1 VSQSDFVTRG
11 QSLVAA
17 GQYQEAVKV
26 CRLGLLG
33 RPTTVE
39 GRVVLGQALLALK
52 RYDEV
57 LAEMRVALELDHT
70 SISAQVLKGEALL
83 RKGDAHGAV
92 EVLQRVR
99 AQAPTDLQIAELLA
113 EAEKV
118 AGRPRLSA
126 VHPSVGFV
134 SQAASAPPAPS
145 APNPFATKA
154 YVPHAADDEE
164 DTGPEE
170 DTEGSFTRPTSL
182 SAPAAKKRSTPQPV
196 QNPQLFG
203 GAAAPKAGRRPLDET
218 PPPNVLAVGD
228 RSGTVEVDP
237 ELDGVE
243 VDDDFGEP
251 AAPPPGGKR
260 VKPDGRGA
268 VLPGARSPKAQPV
281 KAAKKRGPQKEISTV
296 ELDDDEM
303 VELDETFDPIPVKKG
318 QSPMSAVRAAVKMPS
333 GPLRTSDEARPISP
347 AANRPTQHQPVPQPP
362 AHLAALIANQPNGMQ
377 NQRSQ
382 LAAAL
387 PTVAAAMPAP
397 PPGYPMPAANPF
409 AQTMMP
415 PAPSPAAALPTMAL
429 PPAPGQLSAA
439 QMQSAAAVD
448 AMFAQGD
455 PFGIA
460 AANEPTAQP
469 HPPPVNPA
477 LAAMFDNIPAVSAN
491 DSMISQS
498 NAKAMK
504 TGIRRRSRLV
514 ITLWAFLGILVIGIG
529 VGAGLWIRKLRLEK
543 QIENARKE
551 AVDLAKAD
559 TWKGWSGARDRLAGI
574 AQASSTVDNRAA
586 LARTRALVAYEFGD
600 GYPEAKQAI
609 DGLGETGGLDAKIA
623 AVYVALSQGNTKAA
637 RAAAETAVQTS
648 ADDAAVMFAQGNA
661 LLAAGDTKAAISAF
675 KKAAEKEVRPL
686 YLVGLARAYQAA
698 TMWDEAIQSTD
709 RAIALTP
716 DHPAGLIERAALEA
730 KAGRILSSTTL
741 GSELRGQ
748 LERVVSEGM
757 KPPAD
762 QARGVSPAQVA
773 FANLALA
780 RVDYARGDV
789 NAAQMDVKNAL
800 AINHDELRFAE
811 EVVETV
817 YTTGS
822 LAQARTAAET
832 VLEKWP
838 DSRRARVT
846 LAEVFLAQGKNIE
859 ALETLAKLPET
870 QFDPRTFA
878 VRAKA
883 KLANSDREGAEKDF
897 DEALKRSPTLEPA
910 LVGRAWLEL
919 GSDPKDVDAARKLIE
934 PRIKDNAPPPPA
946 LAAVYAAVLRASGDA
961 ADLEKAKGVLEN
973 AVKGAKSLDTAR
985 AQLELA
991 RLYRSIGGR
1000 DELRQ
1005 ARAAYEA
1012 ANALP
1017 EARFESAL
1025 LLIEDRDP
1033 RGGREALESL
1043 LKDAGDKAQAPLL
1056 VEVAR
1061 ARMLVGDH
1069 EGASALFPQIE
1080 KAQGLVKWQLERERG
1095 RYALRKGDYAGAVQ
1109 QLAKALEDCG
1119 DDAETFLLAA
1129 DAASDGEKQSKL
1141 MERVKTLAPKKL
1153 AGRPE
1158 AKIIEGKIA
1167 LVEGDNAAARKAYEE
1182 ATKEFGEKATMR
1194 RIAQA
1199 TYGKG
1204 VSAYYQ
1210 KDDPNAR
1217 IAFELVIEQDPS
1229 IFSAYLFLGDMVK
1242 EKDPKAALELAR
1254 KSVTYNPDF
1263 VEGWVMLGTVASRLR
1278 DRKQKLE
1285 AITRVG
1291 ELAPNSDA
1299 LRALQSLP

>member
-52 RYDEV
+52 RFDEV

-70 SISAQVLKGEALL
+70 SIAAQVLKGEAML
-83 RKGDAHGAV
+83 RKGDAIGAV
-92 EVLQRVR
+92 EVLSRVR
-99 AQAPTDLQIAELLA
+99 AQAPTDLKVAELLA
-113 EAEKV
+113 EAEKA

-134 SQAASAPPAPS
+134 SPSPAGPP
-145 APNPFATKA
+145 PNPFATKA
-154 YVPHAADDEE
+154 YLPPVDDE

-182 SAPAAKKRSTPQPV
+182 SAPAAKKRNTPQP
-196 QNPQLFG
+196 LFG
-203 GAAAPKAGRRPLDET
+203 GAAANHT

-243 VDDDFGEP
+243 VAGDDDFGEP
-251 AAPPPGGKR
+251 AAPPSGGKR
-260 VKPDGRGA
+260 AKPDGRGA
-268 VLPGARSPKAQPV
+268 ILPAARSPKPQPV
-281 KAAKKRGPQKEISTV
+281 KAKKKGPQKEISTV
-296 ELDDDEM
+296 ELEDDEM

-318 QSPMSAVRAAVKMPS
+318 QSPKSAVRAAVKMPS
-333 GPLRTSDEARPISP
+333 GPLRTSDDVPQPISP
-347 AANRPTQHQPVPQPP
+347 MANRPTAHQPVPQPP
-362 AHLAALIANQPNGMQ
+362 AHLAALIANQPNP
-377 NQRSQ
+377 RSQ
-382 LAAAL
+382 IAAAQ
-387 PTVAAAMPAP
+387 PTVAAPMPAP
-397 PPGYPMPAANPF
+397 PPGYPMAMVPPPANPF

-415 PAPSPAAALPTMAL
+415 MQPMPSPAAALPTMAL
-429 PPAPGQLSAA
+429 PAAPGPGPGPQMTAA

-448 AMFAQGD
+448 AMFASGD
-455 PFGIA
+455 PFAVA
-460 AANEPTAQP
+460 APHEPTAQP
-469 HPPPVNPA
+469 QPPPVNPA

-491 DSMISQS
+491 DSINSQS

-514 ITLWAFLGILVIGIG
+514 ITLWAFLGVLVIGIG
-529 VGAGLWIRKLRLEK
+529 VGAGLWIRALRLEK
-543 QIENARKE
+543 QIDSARKE

-574 AQASSTVDNRAA
+574 AQASGTVDNRAA
-586 LARTRALVAYEFGD
+586 LARTRALVAFEFGD
-600 GYPEAKQAI
+600 GYADAKQAV
-609 DGLGETGGLDAKIA
+609 DGLGEAGGVDTQLAT
-623 AVYVALSQGNTKAA
+623 VYVALAEGNSKAA
-637 RAAAETAVQTS
+637 RTAAEAAMQS
-648 ADDAAVMFAQGNA
+648 SSDDAAVMYAQGNA
-661 LLAAGDTKAAISAF
+661 QLAAGDTKGAITTL

-686 YLVGLARAYQAA
+686 YLVGLARAYEAA
-698 TMWDEAIQSTD
+698 TMWDEAIQTTE
-709 RAIALTP
+709 RAIALTA
-716 DHPAGLIERAALEA
+716 DHPGGVIERAVLAA
-730 KAGRILSSTTL
+730 KSGRIISTTTL
-741 GSELRGQ
+741 GTELRGQ
-748 LERVVSEGM
+748 LERIVAEET
-757 KPPAD
+757 KPLAEQP
-762 QARGVSPAQVA
+762 RGISRAQVA
-773 FANLALA
+773 FAHLALA

-789 NAAQMDVKNAL
+789 NAAQTDVKNAL
-800 AINHDELRFAE
+800 KLDVDQLRFAE
-811 EVVETV
+811 EVVDV
-817 YTTGS
+817 IYTTGS

-838 DSRRARVT
+838 DSRRARTT
-846 LAEVFLAQGKNIE
+846 LAEVFLSQGKNVE
-859 ALETLAKLPET
+859 ALETLAKMPES
-870 QFDPRTFA
+870 QYDPRAFA
-878 VRAKA
+878 VRAQTKI
-883 KLANSDREGAEKDF
+883 ANGDPDGARKDYE
-897 DEALKRSPTLEPA
+897 DALKRAPTLESA
-910 LVGRAWLEL
+910 LVGLAWLDL
-919 GSDPKDVDAARKLIE
+919 KSDPKDIDAARKRIE

-946 LAAVYAAVLRASGDA
+946 LAAVYAAILRASGDA
-961 ADLEKAKGVLEN
+961 GDREKAKGVLEN

-991 RLYRSIGGR
+991 RLYREIGGI
-1000 DELRQ
+1000 DELRA

-1025 LLIEDRDP
+1025 LAIEDRDP
-1033 RGGREALESL
+1033 RGGRETLEVL

-1056 VEVAR
+1056 LEVAR
-1061 ARMLVGDH
+1061 ARLLTGDH
-1069 EGASALFPQIE
+1069 AGAAQLFPTIE
-1080 KAQGLVKWQLERERG
+1080 KAPGVVKWQLERERA
-1095 RYALRKGDYAGAVQ
+1095 RYLLRKADYAGAVQ
-1109 QLAKALEDCG
+1109 SLSKAIEECG
-1119 DDAETFLLAA
+1119 DDIETFLLAA
-1129 DAASDGEKQSKL
+1129 DAAYDGDKPTRL
-1141 MERVKTLAPKKL
+1141 LERIKVLAPKKL
-1153 AGRPE
+1153 QGKPE
-1158 AKIIEGKIA
+1158 AKIVEGKLA
-1167 LVEGDNAAARKAYEE
+1167 LVQGDYPAAQKAYEE
-1182 ATKEFGEKATMR
+1182 AKKQFGDKATNR

-1217 IAFELVIEQDPS
+1217 NAFELATEQDPS

-1242 EKDPKAALELAR
+1242 EKDPKQALELAR

-1278 DRKQKLE
+1278 DKKQRAE

-1291 ELAPNSDA
+1291 ELAPNSEA
-1299 LRALQSLP
+1299 LRTLQALP